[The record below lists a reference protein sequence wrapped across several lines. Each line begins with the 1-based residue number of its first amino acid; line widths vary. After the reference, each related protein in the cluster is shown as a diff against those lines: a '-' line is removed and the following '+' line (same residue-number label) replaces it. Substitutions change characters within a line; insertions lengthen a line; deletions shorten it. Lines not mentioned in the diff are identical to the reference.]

1 MFVVKS
7 AQMCKV
13 SSDLKTG
20 AALKAVQR
28 CTSRLL
34 RKGVVSTVFNV
45 IMGSVM
51 EPYLISTVTKTIG
64 TSNKFNRLPLCSLK
78 IE

>member
-1 MFVVKS
+1 MINLKADLFKTEALLRFVVKS

-13 SSDLKTG
+13 SSDLKLKTG

-34 RKGVVSTVFNV
+34 RK
-45 IMGSVM
+45 
-51 EPYLISTVTKTIG
+51 
-64 TSNKFNRLPLCSLK
+64 
-78 IE
+78 

>member
-1 MFVVKS
+1 MINLKADLFKTEALLRYVVKS

-34 RKGVVSTVFNV
+34 RK
-45 IMGSVM
+45 
-51 EPYLISTVTKTIG
+51 
-64 TSNKFNRLPLCSLK
+64 
-78 IE
+78 

>member
-1 MFVVKS
+1 MINLRANLFKTEALLRFVVKS

-34 RKGVVSTVFNV
+34 RKRVASTVFNV
-45 IMGSVM
+45 IIGSVM
-51 EPYLISTVTKTIG
+51 EPFDGISSV
-64 TSNKFNRLPLCSLK
+64 L
-78 IE
+78 